1 MAHLLPFC
9 FYKPDY
15 SSVLAYLQ
23 AISGLDLD
31 SVIKKHRIDS
41 IENVILLS
49 QELHFLRGSFQLV
62 FRCTNEEDVYKVEFD
77 EWASDNFVVA
87 QLPPNALVDFRR
99 AERPP
104 SRVFFALFESLYG
117 IAHANAGAEAL
128 LLPVLQLEP
137 DEVDVGFE
145 DGRDYEVALALVDG
159 N

>member
-1 MAHLLPFC
+1 MHGAFPAPAAPTLLEEQNVPHTTHL
-9 FYKPDY
+9 
-15 SSVLAYLQ
+15 Q
-23 AISGLDLD
+23 
-31 SVIKKHRIDS
+31 
-41 IENVILLS
+41 
-49 QELHFLRGSFQLV
+49 
-62 FRCTNEEDVYKVEFD
+62 NEEDVYKVEFD
-77 EWASDNFVVA
+77 EWAFDNFVVA

-117 IAHANAGAEAL
+117 IAHANTGAEAL

-145 DGRDYEVALALVDG
+145 DGLDNEVALALVDG